1 MTNVLT
7 KSEKEHVE
15 SSFISIHEILVIVIE
30 PNLIIDNQLK
40 KNKNRSKSSN
50 SHMIFPIVNLINKN

>member
-40 KNKNRSKSSN
+40 KNKNK
-50 SHMIFPIVNLINKN
+50 KK